1 MTLFP
6 IYRPYLCST
15 MLVYVCHTVQ
25 HGTTLRQL
33 TTQARYSDMVREGH
47 WIWVYDNLNMHQ
59 RVRHERT
66 GELVQGTS
74 THTGIIMIMPK
85 MCTIIHV
92 HVHVCI

>member
-1 MTLFP
+1 MLNHAGVCMS
-6 IYRPYLCST
+6 YST
-15 MLVYVCHTVQ
+15 TWNY
-25 HGTTLRQL
+25 LRQL

-74 THTGIIMIMPK
+74 THTGIMIMPK
-85 MCTIIHV
+85 MCTIIHTCTCTCMYIIKCV
-92 HVHVCI
+92 LI